1 MLKAIGVSSVD
12 QLIEQTVPK
21 HIRWYAG
28 MASRG
33 CVAVSPVSDRS
44 YSMWSVDLDVYT
56 FILYGRCSHAASL
69 WRPRWLAP
77 EASPNCWPSFRT

>member
-1 MLKAIGVSSVD
+1 MLKVIGVSSVD

-28 MASRG
+28 KS
-33 CVAVSPVSDRS
+33 SEK
-44 YSMWSVDLDVYT
+44 
-56 FILYGRCSHAASL
+56 ILSLLPFQTGLIPCGRFVLTLTLIWCGPGMHAASL

-77 EASPNCWPSFRT
+77 EASPNCWPSFET